1 MLNNII
7 NYPIMKQQYKYII
20 LLISV
25 LFCLLAKGQPTTF
38 YYYQGEKFYLGI
50 DYSRI
55 SVVSEGE
62 IPLDKIKNRV
72 VTSDFNIK
80 NQQKSFTIQN
90 IISIDKQDIDI
101 FTTEIEFP
109 DKIDNE
115 EYLSIIQNLQNEES
129 ILKVSPT
136 YTIMDKKLGISNN
149 FYVKLY
155 RTDDAKVLYNMA
167 KNYSIQILGYNEF
180 MPLWFTL
187 SCTKETSYNAIE
199 AANVF
204 FESGLFESS
213 EPEFLYHDLLIS
225 NDPYFTSQWG
235 LKNTGQY
242 GGTPG
247 IDINAEEAWNITT
260 GSSTIRVAV
269 FDHGFEMNHPDLQNN
284 VFGTGYDA
292 TTGTSP
298 AWVRGDHGTACT
310 GIVGAQQNNS
320 IGVSG
325 VAPSI
330 RLMSIS
336 INLLFSDTPQQ
347 LANGFNWAWQNGADV
362 ISNSWGGYTPS
373 SIIDDAIT
381 NTLNNGRNNKGTIVV
396 FAAGNENNTN
406 IRYPGNS
413 NPDILV
419 VGAISPCG
427 ERKSYTSCD
436 GEWRW
441 GSCYGTQLDIVAPG
455 VLVPT
460 TDRQGTAGYNPNVPL
475 HVNSGGNKITTDFAN
490 EDYTVWFNGTSS
502 ACPHVAGTV
511 ALVLSVNPS
520 LTVQQVNNIVESTA
534 QKVGGYNY
542 QITPGRPN
550 GTWNEQMGYGL
561 VDAYAAVQAA
571 DCPTTIVSGTI
582 SSDITYSDCIIEVVN
597 ATIQNNAD
605 VVFDA
610 EEYTLINGTFEVQA
624 GSTLEVK

>member
-1 MLNNII
+1 
-7 NYPIMKQQYKYII
+7 MKQQYKYII

-72 VTSDFNIK
+72 VTSNFIIK

-90 IISIDKQDIDI
+90 IISINKQDIDI

-109 DKIDNE
+109 NKIDNE

-136 YTIMDKKLGISNN
+136 YTIMDKKLGLSNN

-155 RTDDAKVLYNMA
+155 RTDDAKILYDMA

-213 EPEFLYHDLLIS
+213 EPEFLYHDLVIS

-260 GSSTIRVAV
+260 GSSNIRVAV

-298 AWVRGDHGTACT
+298 AWVRGDHGTACA

-520 LTVQQVNNIVESTA
+520 LTVQQVNNIIESTA

-542 QITPGRPN
+542 QTTPGRPN
-550 GTWNEQMGYGL
+550 GTWHQEMGYGL
-561 VDAYAAVQAA
+561 IDAFAAVQAA
-571 DCPTTIVSGTI
+571 DCPIIVVSGII
-582 SSDITYSDCIIEVVN
+582 STDITYSDCIIEVVN

-610 EEYTLINGTFEVQA
+610 EEYTLINGTFEVET

>member
-1 MLNNII
+1 
-7 NYPIMKQQYKYII
+7 MKQQYKYII

-72 VTSDFNIK
+72 VTSNFIIK

-90 IISIDKQDIDI
+90 IISINKQDIDI

-155 RTDDAKVLYNMA
+155 RTDDAKILYDMA

-213 EPEFLYHDLLIS
+213 EPEFLYHDLVIS

-260 GSSTIRVAV
+260 GSSNIRVAV

-298 AWVRGDHGTACT
+298 AWVRGDHGTACA

-520 LTVQQVNNIVESTA
+520 LTVQQVNNIIESTA

-542 QITPGRPN
+542 QTTSGRPN
-550 GTWNEQMGYGL
+550 GTWHQEMGYGL
-561 VDAYAAVQAA
+561 IDAFAAVQAA
-571 DCPTTIVSGTI
+571 DCPTTVVSGII
-582 SSDITYSDCIIEVVN
+582 STDITYSDCKIEAVN
-597 ATIQNNAD
+597 ATIQNNAN
-605 VVFDA
+605 VIFDA
-610 EEYTLINGTFEVQA
+610 EEYTIINGSFEVET

>member
-1 MLNNII
+1 MQ
-7 NYPIMKQQYKYII
+7 QQYKYII

-25 LFCLLAKGQPTTF
+25 LFCSLAKGQPTTF

-50 DYSRI
+50 DHSRI

-62 IPLDKIKNRV
+62 ISLDKIKNRV

-80 NQQKSFTIQN
+80 NQQKSFTVQN

-269 FDHGFEMNHPDLQNN
+269 FDHGIEMNHPDLQNN

-298 AWVRGDHGTACT
+298 AWVRGDHGTACA

-427 ERKSYTSCD
+427 EKKSYTSCD

-502 ACPHVAGTV
+502 ACPHVAGTA

-520 LTVQQVNNIVESTA
+520 LTAQQVNNIIESTA

-542 QITPGRPN
+542 QTTSGRPN
-550 GTWNEQMGYGL
+550 GTWHEEMGYGL
-561 VDAYAAVQAA
+561 VDAYAAVQEA
-571 DCPTTIVSGTI
+571 DCPTTIVTGTI
-582 SSDITYSDCIIEVVN
+582 STDITYSGCIIEAAN

-610 EEYTLINGTFEVQA
+610 EEYTLINGIFEVKA
-624 GSTLEVK
+624 GCTLEVK

>member
-1 MLNNII
+1 M
-7 NYPIMKQQYKYII
+7 
-20 LLISV
+20 
-25 LFCLLAKGQPTTF
+25 
-38 YYYQGEKFYLGI
+38 EI
-50 DYSRI
+50 DYTRI
-55 SVVSEGE
+55 SIVSEGE
-62 IPLDKIKNRV
+62 ISLDVIENRFIIP
-72 VTSDFNIK
+72 DFNIR
-80 NQQKSFTIQN
+80 NQQKNFTTQN
-90 IISIDKQDIDI
+90 IISLDKQKTEI
-101 FTTEIEFP
+101 FTTEIDFLN
-109 DKIDNE
+109 KIDTE
-115 EYLSIIQNLQNEES
+115 EYFSIIQGLQNQES
-129 ILKVSPT
+129 IVKVSPT
-136 YTIMDKKLGISNN
+136 YTFMDNKLGISNN

-155 RTDDAKVLYNMA
+155 RTDDVKILYDMA

-180 MPLWFTL
+180 MPLWYTL
-187 SCTKETSYNAIE
+187 SCTKETSFNAIE

-213 EPEFLYHDLLIS
+213 EPEFLYHELLMS
-225 NDPYFTSQWG
+225 NDPYFSSQWG
-235 LKNTGQY
+235 IKNIGQY
-242 GGTPG
+242 DGTFG
-247 IDINAEEAWNITT
+247 IDINVEEAWNITT
-260 GSSTIRVAV
+260 GSSSIRVAV

-298 AWVRGDHGTACT
+298 AWVRGDHGTACA

-381 NTLNNGRNNKGTIVV
+381 NTLVNGRNGKGTILV

-427 ERKSYTSCD
+427 ERKSFTSCD
-436 GEWRW
+436 GETVW

-460 TDRQGTAGYNPNVPL
+460 TDRQGTQGYNPNIPI
-475 HVNSGGNKITTDFAN
+475 HIWNGGTKINNDFAN
-490 EDYTVWFNGTSS
+490 ADYTIWFNGTSS
-502 ACPHVAGTV
+502 ACPHVAGIA

-520 LTVQQVNNIVESTA
+520 LTVQQVNYIIESTA
-534 QKVGGYNY
+534 QKIGGYNY
-542 QITPGRPN
+542 QTTPGRPN

-561 VDAYAAVQAA
+561 VNAFAAVQAA
-571 DCPTTIVSGTI
+571 DCPTTVVSGII
-582 SSDITYSDCIIEVVN
+582 STDITYSSCKIEAVN
-597 ATIQNNAD
+597 ATIQNNAN
-605 VVFDA
+605 VIFDA
-610 EEYTLINGTFEVQA
+610 EEYTTIHGNFEVKI
-624 GSTLEVK
+624 GSALEVK